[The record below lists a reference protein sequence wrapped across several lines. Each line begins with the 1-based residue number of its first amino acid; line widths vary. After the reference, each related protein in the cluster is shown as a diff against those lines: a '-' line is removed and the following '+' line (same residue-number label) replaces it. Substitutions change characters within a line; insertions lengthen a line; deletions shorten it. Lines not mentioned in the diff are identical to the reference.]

1 MKKILVLFPNE
12 WDRAELARPRYR
24 GRYRFAFEGFDLFRF
39 PENARLMW
47 FDARRFVDRI
57 VAKYRG
63 AGLDGIVSNEE
74 QFGAMIAAVAARR
87 LGLPT
92 ADPRAIMVAQHKYYS
107 RLAQARVAP
116 EATPRFGVFPYT
128 VRRAEEIEFDF
139 PFFVKPVKATF
150 SILARRVERFDEVRD
165 LLTFRPLERRILE
178 KLVQP
183 FDDLGADCG
192 GFDVDAHHM
201 IAEEILA
208 GPQVTVE
215 GIVHRGEV
223 TILGIVDAVMYP
235 GTIAFERFEYPS
247 SLPEPVQARMRALAE
262 RLIRAFGFD
271 HGVFNVEFFYDR
283 ERDQI
288 RILEVNPRIAYQFA
302 DLREKVDGYN
312 TYDAVLAL
320 ATGEAPP
327 PVAKG
332 CGRHRHAASFVL
344 RTFERRRLKAFPDR
358 TRIETLQHRYE
369 DARFMIYI
377 KTGAQLEREMKW
389 LGSYRYAICNLGAPD
404 QLQLFDRYHRV
415 RDELAF
421 EFA

>member
-12 WDRAELARPRYR
+12 WDREELGRY
-24 GRYRFAFEGFDLFRF
+24 GDRYRFLFAGFDLFRF

-57 VAKYRG
+57 VARYRG
-63 AGLDGIVSNEE
+63 AGLDGVVSNEE
-74 QFGAMIAAVAARR
+74 QFGAMIAAIVAER

-92 ADPRAIMVAQHKYYS
+92 ANPRAIMVAQHKYYS

-128 VRRAEEIEFDF
+128 VRRPEEIDFEF

-150 SILARRVERFDEVRD
+150 SVLARRVERFEDVRE
-165 LLTFRPLERRILE
+165 LLTFGRLEHRILR

-183 FDDLGADCG
+183 LNDLGAEYG
-192 GFDVDAHHM
+192 GFEVDAHHM
-201 IAEEILA
+201 IAEEILS

-215 GIVHRGEV
+215 GIAHRGGV
-223 TILGIVDAVMYP
+223 TILGLVDAVMYP

-247 SLPEPVQARMRALAE
+247 SLPEGVQARMAALAE
-262 RLIRAFGFD
+262 RLIRAFGLD
-271 HGVFNVEFFYDR
+271 HGVFNVELFYDAA
-283 ERDQI
+283 RDRI
-288 RILEVNPRIAYQFA
+288 RILEVNPRVAYQFA
-302 DLREKVDGYN
+302 DLREKVDGYH

-327 PVAKG
+327 PVLQG
-332 CGRHRHAASFVL
+332 RGRHRHAASFVL

-358 TRIETLQHRYE
+358 ARIEALQRRYD

-404 QLQLFDRYHRV
+404 QPQLFARYHRV
-415 RDELAF
+415 KDELAF